1 MRSGAL
7 PGSIA
12 GPWYRQIA
20 QRFCALRQRQNMHPP
35 LQLDWFLQERR
46 RFMREHDN
54 IGAAADE
61 QQVGRNVG
69 FGILMR
75 LADGL

>member
-1 MRSGAL
+1 MLGAL

-20 QRFCALRQRQNMHPP
+20 QRHCALRQRQNMHLPP
-35 LQLDWFLQERR
+35 QLDWFLLERR
-46 RFMREHDN
+46 RFMLEHDN

>member
-1 MRSGAL
+1 MHL
-7 PGSIA
+7 P
-12 GPWYRQIA
+12 P
-20 QRFCALRQRQNMHPP
+20 
-35 LQLDWFLQERR
+35 QLDWFLLERR
-46 RFMREHDN
+46 RFMLEHDN